1 MYKRQLP
8 AEGTL
13 RDWLFKDSRRG
24 RVFPVSR
31 PRKGVREAVLEYR
44 ILKTAGN
51 TSLAGITL
59 HTGRT
64 HQIRVQFAARKHP
77 LSGDGKYG
85 SRVKGDIAL
94 QSCGLQFR
102 HPDTGKLLQFSL
114 PLPDAAPWKEFL
126 E

>member
-1 MYKRQLP
+1 M
-8 AEGTL
+8 
-13 RDWLFKDSRRG
+13 
-24 RVFPVSR
+24 
-31 PRKGVREAVLEYR
+31 REAVLEYR
-44 ILKTAGN
+44 ILKTAGD

-94 QSCGLQFR
+94 QSCSLQFR
-102 HPDTGKLLQFSL
+102 HPDTGKPLQFSL

>member
-1 MYKRQLP
+1 M
-8 AEGTL
+8 
-13 RDWLFKDSRRG
+13 
-24 RVFPVSR
+24 FPVSR

-44 ILKTAGN
+44 ILKTAGD

-102 HPDTGKLLQFSL
+102 HPDTGRPLQFSL
-114 PLPDAAPWKEFL
+114 PLPDAAPWKEFF

>member
-1 MYKRQLP
+1 M
-8 AEGTL
+8 
-13 RDWLFKDSRRG
+13 
-24 RVFPVSR
+24 FPVSR

-51 TSLAGITL
+51 TSLADITL

-85 SRVKGDIAL
+85 SRVKGTIAL

-102 HPDTGKLLQFSL
+102 HPDTGKPLQFSL